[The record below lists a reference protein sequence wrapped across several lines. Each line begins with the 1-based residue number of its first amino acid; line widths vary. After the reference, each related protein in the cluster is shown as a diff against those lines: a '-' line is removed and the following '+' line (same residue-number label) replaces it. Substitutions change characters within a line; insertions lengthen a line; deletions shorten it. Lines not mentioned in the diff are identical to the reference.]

1 MEKTP
6 PKPGIKILRL
16 IVSEKYL
23 QPLINKL
30 TIMPVRRIGSIDVIR
45 ALTMYLMVFV
55 NDLWTDKNIPQWL
68 EHAPG
73 KADAMGFADII
84 FPAFLFIVG
93 LSIPYSQ
100 QSRLDR
106 GQSRP
111 LIFRHI
117 VLRSIALI
125 VMGFFQMNLEN
136 YSSQALLP
144 ESVWEILITA
154 SFFLM
159 WLDYPKEKQK
169 LKLWLQS
176 LGIAILILMAIIYKG
191 DSPHGIIWLKPHW
204 WGILGLIG
212 WAYFACATITLF
224 SGERLLLL
232 LAFLIFFVFFN
243 SSVML
248 DWPEF
253 TSSFRHLIGTF
264 GLGNASDSSVT
275 MIGVIAA
282 VMYRKFQE
290 KPMKLEIILV
300 LMAIAF
306 FIFGFATRPLWG
318 ISKIRATPSWTT
330 ICSAISILSFALLIF
345 LVDRKGKENWFKIIK
360 PAGTSTL
367 TCYLLPY
374 FYYAVFITL
383 IGIRLPLMMRTGPA
397 GIIKS
402 LLFALL
408 IVLITGL
415 LEKKHLR
422 LKI

>member
-1 MEKTP
+1 
-6 PKPGIKILRL
+6 
-16 IVSEKYL
+16 
-23 QPLINKL
+23 
-30 TIMPVRRIGSIDVIR
+30 MPTRRVGSIDVIR

-106 GQSRP
+106 GEKRP
-111 LIFRHI
+111 AIFGHI
-117 VLRSIALI
+117 ILRSVALI

-136 YSSQALLP
+136 YSNQALLP
-144 ESVWEILITA
+144 QSVWEILITV
-154 SFFLM
+154 SFFLI

-169 LKLWLQS
+169 LKSWLQA
-176 LGIAILILMAIIYKG
+176 LGIAVLILMAILYKG
-191 DSPHGIIWLKPHW
+191 NSSDGIIWLRPHW

-224 SGERLLLL
+224 GGERLVIL

-243 SSVML
+243 SAVML
-248 DWPEF
+248 DLPAF
-253 TSSFRHLIGTF
+253 TSPFRHFIRSL
-264 GLGNASDSSVT
+264 GLGNASNSSIT
-275 MIGVIAA
+275 MIGVITA
-282 VMYRKFQE
+282 VLYRKFRE
-290 KPMKLEIILV
+290 KPKTIEMILIVIAIILFV
-300 LMAIAF
+300 
-306 FIFGFATRPLWG
+306 FGFATRPLWG
-318 ISKIRATPSWTT
+318 ISKIRATPSWVT
-330 ICSAISILSFALLIF
+330 ICAAISILVFAILIF
-345 LVDRKGKENWFKIIK
+345 LVDRKGKENWFKILK

-374 FYYAVFITL
+374 FHEAIFISL
-383 IGIRLPLMMRTGPA
+383 IGIRLPLIVRTGAA

-402 LLFALL
+402 LLFALI
-408 IVLITGL
+408 IVLITGW
-415 LEKKHLR
+415 LEKRKLR

>member
-1 MEKTP
+1 MP
-6 PKPGIKILRL
+6 ARRL
-16 IVSEKYL
+16 
-23 QPLINKL
+23 
-30 TIMPVRRIGSIDVIR
+30 GSIDVIR

-55 NDLWTDKNIPQWL
+55 NDLWTDKGIPAWL
-68 EHAPG
+68 EHAPA
-73 KADAMGFADII
+73 KADAMGFSDII

-93 LSIPYSQ
+93 LSIPFSQ

-106 GQSRP
+106 GQSHAI
-111 LIFRHI
+111 IFGHI

-136 YSSQALLP
+136 YSNQALLP
-144 ESVWEILITA
+144 QSIWKILITVA
-154 SFFLM
+154 FFLI
-159 WLDYPKEKQK
+159 WLDYSKEKQK

-191 DSPHGIIWLKPHW
+191 NSPQGIIWMRPHW

-224 SGERLLLL
+224 AGEKLLIL
-232 LAFLIFFVFFN
+232 FIFFVFFVFFN

-248 DWPEF
+248 DAPQF
-253 TSSFRHLIGTF
+253 TGSLRQLIRSL
-264 GLGNASDSSVT
+264 GLGNASNSSIT
-275 MIGVIAA
+275 MIGVITA
-282 VMYRKFQE
+282 VLYRKFSE
-290 KPMKLEIILV
+290 KPMKIEIILIV
-300 LMAIAF
+300 MAIAL

-330 ICSAISILSFALLIF
+330 ICSAISILTFAVLIF
-345 LVDRKGKENWFKIIK
+345 LVDRKGKEDWFKIIR

-374 FYYAVFITL
+374 FHEAIFISL
-383 IGIRLPLMMRTGPA
+383 IGIHLPLIMRTGVA

-402 LLFALL
+402 LLFALI
-408 IVLITGL
+408 IVLVTGW
-415 LEKKHLR
+415 LEKRRLR

>member
-1 MEKTP
+1 
-6 PKPGIKILRL
+6 
-16 IVSEKYL
+16 
-23 QPLINKL
+23 
-30 TIMPVRRIGSIDVIR
+30 MPTRRIGSIDVIR
-45 ALTMYLMVFV
+45 ALTMYFMIFV
-55 NDLWTDKNIPQWL
+55 NDLWTDRGIPVWL

-100 QSRLDR
+100 QNRLDR
-106 GQSRP
+106 GESRP
-111 LIFRHI
+111 HIFWHI
-117 VLRSIALI
+117 VLRSVALI

-136 YSSQALLP
+136 YSKQALLP
-144 ESVWEILITA
+144 QSVWEILITV
-154 SFFLM
+154 SFFLI
-159 WLDYPKEKQK
+159 WLDYSKGKQK
-169 LKLWLQS
+169 LKLWMQS
-176 LGIAILILMAIIYKG
+176 LGIVILILMAIIYKG
-191 DSPHGIIWLKPHW
+191 NSPDGIIWLRPHW

-224 SGERLLLL
+224 GGERILLL
-232 LAFLIFFVFFN
+232 LAFLVFFVFFN

-248 DWPEF
+248 DAPAF
-253 TSSFRHLIGTF
+253 TSPFRHFIRSL
-264 GLGNASDSSVT
+264 GLGNASDSSIT
-275 MIGVIAA
+275 MIGVITA
-282 VMYRKFQE
+282 VLYRKFRE
-290 KPMKLEIILV
+290 KPIKIEIILIV
-300 LMAIAF
+300 MSIAL

-330 ICSAISILSFALLIF
+330 ICSAISILSFAVLIF

-374 FYYAVFITL
+374 LHEAIFISL
-383 IGIRLPLMMRTGPA
+383 IGIHLPLVMRTGVA

-402 LLFALL
+402 LLFSLI
-408 IVLITGL
+408 IVLIAGL
-415 LEKKHLR
+415 MEKKRLR